1 MKKIL
6 LSLAV
11 AVLACTAVQADTR
24 SVMLGYTAFELTYVA
39 DPDSRRQ
46 GLMGVSDLPFGTG
59 MLFDFPAG
67 TQPAIWMRNML
78 ISLDLV
84 FVADTGQIRHV
95 FAEVPPCAELPCA
108 LYQATQ
114 PLRWVI
120 ELPAGSVARLGL
132 EEGDQLDMSALPP
145 TPPMH

>member
-11 AVLACTAVQADTR
+11 AVLASTSAQADTR
-24 SVMLGYTAFELTYVA
+24 SVMLGDTAFELTYVA

-46 GLMGVSDLPFGTG
+46 GLMGVSDLPFGSG

-95 FAEVPPCAELPCA
+95 FADVPPCAELPCA
-108 LYQATQ
+108 LYQAAQ

-132 EEGDQLDMSALPP
+132 KEGDQLDMSALPP
-145 TPPMH
+145 TPPRH

>member
-1 MKKIL
+1 MKAL
-6 LSLAV
+6 LPIALAL
-11 AVLACTAVQADTR
+11 LASTSVQADSRTLT
-24 SVMLGYTAFELTYVA
+24 LGSEAFELAYVA

-46 GLMGVSDLPFGTG
+46 GLMGVTELPFGTG

-67 TQPAIWMRNML
+67 TRPAIWMRNMQ

-84 FVADTGQIRHV
+84 FVDNRGQIRQV
-95 FAEVPPCAELPCA
+95 FAEVPPCVELPCA
-108 LYQATQ
+108 IYQADA

-132 EEGDQLDMSALPP
+132 SLGATLDVSGMPP
-145 TPPMH
+145 TPPAL

>member
-11 AVLACTAVQADTR
+11 AVLASTSAQADTR
-24 SVMLGYTAFELTYVA
+24 SVMLGDTAFELTYVA

-46 GLMGVSDLPFGTG
+46 GLMGVSDLPFGSG

-108 LYQATQ
+108 LYQAAQ

-132 EEGDQLDMSALPP
+132 KEGDQLDMSALPP
-145 TPPMH
+145 TPPRH

>member
-1 MKKIL
+1 MKAL
-6 LSLAV
+6 LPI
-11 AVLACTAVQADTR
+11 VLALLASTSAQADSRTLI
-24 SVMLGYTAFELTYVA
+24 LGSEAFELTYVA

-46 GLMGVSDLPFGTG
+46 GLMGVTELPFGSG

-67 TQPAIWMRNML
+67 TRPAIWMRNMQ

-84 FVADTGQIRHV
+84 FVDNRGQIRQV
-95 FAEVPPCAELPCA
+95 FADVPPCAELPCA
-108 LYQATQ
+108 LYQADA

-132 EEGDQLDMSALPP
+132 SVGATLDVSGLPA
-145 TPPMH
+145 TPPAL

>member
-1 MKKIL
+1 VKTSL
-6 LSLAV
+6 LAMVV
-11 AVLACTAVQADTR
+11 AVLACTSAQAGTR
-24 SVMLGYTAFELTYVA
+24 SVVLGNTSFELTYVA

-46 GLMGVSDLPFGTG
+46 GLMGVSDLPFGSG

-84 FVADTGQIRHV
+84 FVADTGEIRHV
-95 FAEVPPCAELPCA
+95 FSEVPPCAELPCA

-132 EEGDQLDMSALPP
+132 EEGDQLDMSELPP